1 MSGEYISEP
10 KWKERSNGIE
20 DFSFCLDKI
29 IVLGI
34 MYFLLFFT
42 KSNKWVIFIYLKT
55 SYLCTLLLYMLN
67 FYTH

>member
-42 KSNKWVIFIYLKT
+42 KSNK
-55 SYLCTLLLYMLN
+55 
-67 FYTH
+67 